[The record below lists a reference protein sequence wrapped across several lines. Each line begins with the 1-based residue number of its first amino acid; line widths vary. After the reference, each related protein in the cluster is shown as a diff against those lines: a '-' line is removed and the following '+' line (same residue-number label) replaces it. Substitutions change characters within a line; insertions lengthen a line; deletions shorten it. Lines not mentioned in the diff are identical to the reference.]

1 MHFTMFIH
9 AYNRCLKSY
18 CFQVVKP
25 LFLNS
30 SSLETTLLAN
40 LYSQTTQDRKI
51 FRKVS
56 NAKGHPL
63 LSVMPRV
70 KPSSYTGLTLRILK
84 TL

>member
-1 MHFTMFIH
+1 MHT
-9 AYNRCLKSY
+9 NRCLKRY
-18 CFQVVKP
+18 RFQAEKP

-30 SSLETTLLAN
+30 SCLETTPLAAN

-63 LSVMPRV
+63 SSVMPCV
-70 KPSSYTGLTLRILK
+70 KPSSYTGLTLCILK

>member
-1 MHFTMFIH
+1 MHT
-9 AYNRCLKSY
+9 NRCLKSY
-18 CFQVVKP
+18 RFRAEKP
-25 LFLNS
+25 SFLYS
-30 SSLETTLLAN
+30 SCLETTLLAN

-63 LSVMPRV
+63 LSVMPHV